1 MKQERVM
8 EGESPL
14 PIRQHYL
21 LALLADELDPL
32 LVGEVPAGSVL

>member
-1 MKQERVM
+1 MKQARGM

-21 LALLADELDPL
+21 LGFLADELDPL
-32 LVGEVPAGSVL
+32 LVGEVPADSVL